1 MQLGIGS
8 HPDDTELEQYAMARL
23 PEERLASFEEHL
35 LACESCQDRLLEME
49 TYVNAVR
56 SVSPR
61 LRQANRPR
69 WRERYFGQRPTWVA
83 AFAVGVVVLGMGW
96 FWLVAPRGRTDFA
109 AVFLHASRGI
119 EGLAVAQ
126 APAGKPLALTIDLTE
141 LPALP
146 SYRLE
151 IVSATGK
158 PVWQVAAGAHEGK
171 ISQLTHGLKPG
182 QYYVR
187 LYTANGQLL
196 REFGLRID

>member
-1 MQLGIGS
+1 
-8 HPDDTELEQYAMARL
+8 
-23 PEERLASFEEHL
+23 
-35 LACESCQDRLLEME
+35 
-49 TYVNAVR
+49 
-56 SVSPR
+56 
-61 LRQANRPR
+61 
-69 WRERYFGQRPTWVA
+69 VA
-83 AFAVGVVVLGMGW
+83 LVGLVMGW
-96 FWLVAPRGRTDFA
+96 FLCVEPVRRTDFV

-182 QYYVR
+182 KYYVR